1 VLPLTYHS
9 ASGWFNEA
17 FAENVLESLA
27 FGYDDKVDWYCIEG
41 GTGKLIDNLTKH
53 IQEDKIKKKHWVTRI
68 ALCKEDQKD
77 NDFPMEVE
85 FDIKTKEDKAG
96 KQVNIYKSDKQHY
109 SAVINTTTLGALQ
122 KMDLTGMA
130 LPYGMKTAIRVLHY
144 DTSTKV
150 RSGVYGEPHQPW
162 WCRKDRYVSQSVVSL
177 LLPMFFD
184 LLANTFSVY
193 PSYNIDDP
201 IDKGGVLLASYTVI
215 FLHLM
220 KIFSSSSL
228 IVGSRFRANRIAYF
242 EQFSRR

>member
-1 VLPLTYHS
+1 MTQKLSTGLRQQIGKGHNPTSCAALTYHS

-41 GTGKLIDNLTKH
+41 GTGKLIDNLTNH

-150 RSGVYGEPHQPW
+150 GIKFKKMW
-162 WCRKDRYVSQSVVSL
+162 WKDQEF
-177 LLPMFFD
+177 ME
-184 LLANTFSVY
+184 N
-193 PSYNIDDP
+193 P
-201 IDKGGVLLASYTVI
+201 INLGGVAKTD
-215 FLHLM
+215 M
-220 KIFSSSSL
+220 SL
-228 IVGSRFRANRIAYF
+228 RVW
-242 EQFSRR
+242 